1 MTIDVAEEPMTAL
14 AEYALLPIAFR
25 VDHVLDVTARAD
37 GGFALSTRRLED
49 PHVKNYDAIDGEGPL
64 RWTHRFDVSN
74 WALFTARVVGRLV
87 GGATIAFNTP
97 GLTMLEGRRDLSV
110 LWDIRVAPNARG
122 QGIGSALFE
131 RVEAWALAQSC
142 RQLKV
147 ETQNIN
153 TPACGFYARQGC
165 ELRAVHH
172 AVYPELPQEIQLLW
186 YKDLR
191 IEGRQQRGDSCD
203 RKRHAGPVS
212 DRPGENPRRLANAV
226 GKAVRRPS

>member
-14 AEYALLPIAFR
+14 AEYALVPIAFR
-25 VDHVLDVTARAD
+25 VDHVLDVTARAS
-37 GGFALSTRRLED
+37 GGFSLSARKLEIPYMKD
-49 PHVKNYDAIDGEGPL
+49 YDAVDGEGPL
-64 RWTHRFDVSN
+64 HWSRRFDVSN
-74 WALFTARVVGRLV
+74 WTLFTARVAGSRV
-87 GGATIAFNTP
+87 GGATVVFDTP

-122 QGIGSALFE
+122 KGIGSALFE
-131 RVEAWALAQSC
+131 KVKAWTRAHSC

-153 TPACGFYARQGC
+153 VPACRFYARQGC

-172 AVYPELPQEIQLLW
+172 AAYPELPEEIQLLW

-191 IEGRQQRGDSCD
+191 IEG
-203 RKRHAGPVS
+203 
-212 DRPGENPRRLANAV
+212 
-226 GKAVRRPS
+226 